1 MTSIQFHLKISL
13 INQTKC
19 NKNKGNDHQLKKFTM
34 FKQIL
39 LVSSLVNVQRT
50 VWRIWTLMLGCN
62 GFISGDIAINHKLWP
77 NLIHPSNVPGLKQ
90 RPCPTS
96 WRNKSPS
103 TSLSTAT
110 SDKIKW
116 KISTNEKAIHSRHHI
131 HLKGGLNQCFQNKA
145 PSSYNV
151 IPVKDFCL
159 DKQI

>member
-1 MTSIQFHLKISL
+1 MTSIQFHLKIKSP
-13 INQTKC
+13 INQTQC

-39 LVSSLVNVQRT
+39 LVSTLVNVQRT
-50 VWRIWTLMLGCN
+50 VWRIWTLMLGFIN
-62 GFISGDIAINHKLWP
+62 GDLTINHKLWP
-77 NLIHPSNVPGLKQ
+77 NLMHPSNVPGLKQ

-131 HLKGGLNQCFQNKA
+131 HFKGGLNQCFQNKA